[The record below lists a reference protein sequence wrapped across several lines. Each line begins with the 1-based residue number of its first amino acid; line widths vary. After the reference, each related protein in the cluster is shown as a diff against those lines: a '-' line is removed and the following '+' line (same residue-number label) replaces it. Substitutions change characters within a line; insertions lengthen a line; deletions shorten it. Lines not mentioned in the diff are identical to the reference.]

1 MKNGEFNGIIITVK
15 KTGVSAFL
23 HKQIRT
29 AASKEGCIILESTAV
44 LRNCE
49 YTDMSIFPAM
59 GRVLYS
65 FGTIRFII
73 GIPQDCIVGCI
84 Q

>member
-1 MKNGEFNGIIITVK
+1 VK
-15 KTGVSAFL
+15 KAGVSAL
-23 HKQIRT
+23 PHKQIKT
-29 AASKEGCIILESTAV
+29 AESKEGSIILESTAV

-73 GIPQDCIVGCI
+73 DTPLDCILGCR